1 MVSDD
6 SVQTLEIFE
15 DFAGSLHS
23 SASCH
28 CNHYNHYYNHFVCSW
43 KFIVHFDFVVSPRP
57 HGPWLISSDDLS
69 FSTRLTILRCISQVW
84 WKWGVSWVVLVSTM
98 VSQNYQNQTVIGW
111 PQCPSIT
118 SVCLLVSVCSLF
130 VFASVID
137 TWRNSRKWG
146 SQAGRQ
152 EEQGGGDERGN
163 DFTDSIFCFSFAER
177 TMPHKHFGI
186 TWFYLVL
193 CEM

>member
-28 CNHYNHYYNHFVCSW
+28 CNHYNHYYNHCT
-43 KFIVHFDFVVSPRP
+43 
-57 HGPWLISSDDLS
+57 S
-69 FSTRLTILRCISQVW
+69 FCMFLKIYCTILILLLALARTVPDWFHPMIF
-84 WKWGVSWVVLVSTM
+84 LFPR
-98 VSQNYQNQTVIGW
+98 VSQFWDASHRSGESGECLGW
-111 PQCPSIT
+111 FWSQQWFHRIIKTKPSLSIYYF
-118 SVCLLVSVCSLF
+118 C
-130 VFASVID
+130 VFACFCLCLPLWLTREEKVESEEA
-137 TWRNSRKWG
+137 R
-146 SQAGRQ
+146 QAG
-152 EEQGGGDERGN
+152 GGAGRWGRERKRLHWFYLLLLLRWAHN
-163 DFTDSIFCFSFAER
+163 AAQTLN
-177 TMPHKHFGI
+177 FGI

>member
-1 MVSDD
+1 MF
-6 SVQTLEIFE
+6 LKIY
-15 DFAGSLHS
+15 
-23 SASCH
+23 C
-28 CNHYNHYYNHFVCSW
+28 
-43 KFIVHFDFVVSPRP
+43 
-57 HGPWLISSDDLS
+57 
-69 FSTRLTILRCISQVW
+69 TILILLLALARTVPDWFHPMIF
-84 WKWGVSWVVLVSTM
+84 LFPR
-98 VSQNYQNQTVIGW
+98 VSQFWDASHRSGESGECLGW
-111 PQCPSIT
+111 FWSQQWFHRIIKTNVHLHIT

-137 TWRNSRKWG
+137 TWRKSRKWG